1 MFSHLC
7 VVYFL
12 MMLFAVT
19 GSTLPASAPSPV
31 QGAQLLLVAVK
42 LLSSSYKGYRSLIP
56 NLFCER
62 RTPTDQTQ
70 ILITIAPKLIANM
83 WIYFL
88 FSNYLSY
95 CTILPTRNHWCGCL
109 HWSWSAILWR
119 PYVTTNNVRLGFKAG
134 LHREI
139 PISQQWFCPLRLMCM
154 CCLNN
159 NILHIKW

>member
-19 GSTLPASAPSPV
+19 GSILPASAPSPV

-70 ILITIAPKLIANM
+70 ILITITPKLIANM

-95 CTILPTRNHWCGCL
+95 CTILPTRNH
-109 HWSWSAILWR
+109 SS
-119 PYVTTNNVRLGFKAG
+119 NVYIGADLPSCDTHMLLQIMSGLALKQDSTGKYQFLSSGFVHFA
-134 LHREI
+134 
-139 PISQQWFCPLRLMCM
+139 
-154 CCLNN
+154 
-159 NILHIKW
+159 